1 MHNKETLLLE
11 KRRYGLPQTV
21 STQEQEWLD
30 KSMPV
35 QKIIGY
41 IEMANVI
48 IDISQNVLIPR
59 YETEELIY
67 EIFNNYP
74 KEANLKIFDLCT
86 GSGFI
91 GLALK
96 KHFINSEV
104 TMSDISN
111 DSIIQSRI
119 NKLKNNL
126 SVKIIQSDL
135 FENINDTYDFIVCN
149 PPYISFNEKLDKS
162 VIDFEPYNALFAEN
176 DGLYFYEKIIKEAKQ
191 YLTKEGKIFFEINP
205 KHINWWNQQK
215 NNYEI
220 KIIKDINKKDRIVI
234 FSYK

>member
-1 MHNKETLLLE
+1 M
-11 KRRYGLPQTV
+11 
-21 STQEQEWLD
+21 
-30 KSMPV
+30 
-35 QKIIGY
+35 
-41 IEMANVI
+41 
-48 IDISQNVLIPR
+48 
-59 YETEELIY
+59 
-67 EIFNNYP
+67 
-74 KEANLKIFDLCT
+74 FDLCT

-162 VIDFEPYNALFAEN
+162 VIDFS
-176 DGLYFYEKIIKEAKQ
+176 I
-191 YLTKEGKIFFEINP
+191 
-205 KHINWWNQQK
+205 
-215 NNYEI
+215 
-220 KIIKDINKKDRIVI
+220 
-234 FSYK
+234 

>member
-1 MHNKETLLLE
+1 M
-11 KRRYGLPQTV
+11 
-21 STQEQEWLD
+21 
-30 KSMPV
+30 
-35 QKIIGY
+35 
-41 IEMANVI
+41 
-48 IDISQNVLIPR
+48 
-59 YETEELIY
+59 
-67 EIFNNYP
+67 
-74 KEANLKIFDLCT
+74 FDLCT

-162 VIDFEPYNALFAEN
+162 VIDFSHIMHYLQKTMDFIFMKK
-176 DGLYFYEKIIKEAKQ
+176 LLKKQ
-191 YLTKEGKIFFEINP
+191 SNT
-205 KHINWWNQQK
+205 
-215 NNYEI
+215 
-220 KIIKDINKKDRIVI
+220 
-234 FSYK
+234 

>member
-1 MHNKETLLLE
+1 MIKIFIIR

-30 KSMPV
+30 KSISS
-35 QKIIGY
+35 KNNSLYWNG
-41 IEMANVI
+41 NVI

-162 VIDFEPYNALFAEN
+162 VIDFEYIMHYLQKMMDFIFMKK
-176 DGLYFYEKIIKEAKQ
+176 LLKKQ
-191 YLTKEGKIFFEINP
+191 
-205 KHINWWNQQK
+205 
-215 NNYEI
+215 NNT
-220 KIIKDINKKDRIVI
+220 
-234 FSYK
+234 